1 MVPFQY
7 FIDNRVKYSEQ
18 FISKGLPHLP
28 RTQSHLCLSA
38 YLKGS
43 VVTPQ
48 MFIACHIL
56 NSECLD
62 ANTQALLALMEVI
75 YVYLG
80 KNIHLE
86 TCSLLLRGNHAAFSL
101 VGKIKNAL
109 LCLWNH
115 SGVTGTSITSK
126 NALAKNNQSHFFL
139 SHHHSS

>member
-1 MVPFQY
+1 
-7 FIDNRVKYSEQ
+7 
-18 FISKGLPHLP
+18 
-28 RTQSHLCLSA
+28 
-38 YLKGS
+38 
-43 VVTPQ
+43 

-115 SGVTGTSITSK
+115 SGVTGTSITAK
-126 NALAKNNQSHFFL
+126 NALAKNN
-139 SHHHSS
+139 